1 MASGVIQYESQKHD
15 FGEPTTLTLNTP
27 YTVLT
32 NGYLVVAG
40 PYTKLNYST
49 ELYTRCYINDQIVIT
64 TAYALEGVSATQS
77 IPVIKDMVITVTHL
91 PPSTTGGSVRF
102 YPLI

>member
-15 FGEPTTLTLNTP
+15 FGEYTTLTLNTP
-27 YTVLT
+27 YTVPT
-32 NGYLVVAG
+32 NGYLVIYG
-40 PYTKLNYST
+40 PYTKLNYSS
-49 ELYTRCYINDQIVIT
+49 ELYTRCYINDQMVIT
-64 TAYALEGVSATQS
+64 IAYSLEGTSMSQS
-77 IPVIKDMVITVTHL
+77 MPVNKDMVVTVTHL